1 MEEILPE
8 INIKEKLKEIMGLN
22 LEKGACN
29 VQYYANFLS
38 SKNSPRN
45 VRHPTRFRV
54 GEFLRADKKLGER
67 GKSLGD
73 LA

>member
-29 VQYYANFLS
+29 ALFMNL
-38 SKNSPRN
+38 
-45 VRHPTRFRV
+45 
-54 GEFLRADKKLGER
+54 L
-67 GKSLGD
+67 
-73 LA
+73 